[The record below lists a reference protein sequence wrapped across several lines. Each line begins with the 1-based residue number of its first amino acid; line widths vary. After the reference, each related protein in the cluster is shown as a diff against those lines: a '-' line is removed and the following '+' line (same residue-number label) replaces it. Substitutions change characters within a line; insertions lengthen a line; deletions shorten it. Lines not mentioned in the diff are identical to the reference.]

1 MCVFLRAKALKT
13 ENVNFFL
20 CVKFALRVIS
30 FHTITGCMLSSTN
43 CMCNIDSCRQI
54 FICTVECVVRATLTA
69 IHIVVFVIAC
79 VEFLKKRGK
88 KPCACNTT
96 EV

>member
-1 MCVFLRAKALKT
+1 MYVFLRAKALKT

-20 CVKFALRVIS
+20 YHNVALVVIS
-30 FHTITGCMLSSTN
+30 FRTVFDCMWFDTYWLYYITLALWALFLHVEA
-43 CMCNIDSCRQI
+43 SCARH
-54 FICTVECVVRATLTA
+54 LTA